1 MYLPNFLS
9 GTTVEGKDDV
19 CWVLVRGID
28 RCDGAMGAGGPGVE
42 GRLVGWVVGCL
53 FDLGV
58 IIVGSLIGGIPGTD

>member
-1 MYLPNFLS
+1 
-9 GTTVEGKDDV
+9 
-19 CWVLVRGID
+19 
-28 RCDGAMGAGGPGVE
+28 MGAGGLGVE